1 MKFATYFLS
10 GRESYGLVDADGI
23 VDLGTEVGN
32 RYPTLRSA
40 VAGGELVAIARKY
53 AAASKRVPLPGVRLL
68 PPIPEPGKLICFG
81 GAFPSHLA
89 EMKKGP
95 PKYPGFHIRSSSSL
109 VGDGTP
115 LQLPTASND
124 FDYECELAVIIGKGG
139 RNIRKETAEDHI
151 FGYSCFNDGSIRDF
165 QLEHSICAGKNFNAS
180 GSFGP
185 WIVTRDE
192 LPDLSELRISTVV
205 NGVTLQEARMG
216 EMLLTP
222 ADFIA
227 YSSIVM
233 QLHPGDVISTGCPG
247 GVGYFRD
254 PKLYLR
260 AGDRVEI
267 SIDGIGT
274 LHHEVINQL
283 GELRI

>member
-1 MKFATYFLS
+1 MKFASFLS
-10 GRESYGLVDADGI
+10 AGRESYGVIVDDRI
-23 VDLGTEVGN
+23 VDLGPAAAT
-32 RYPTLRSA
+32 YPTLRSA
-40 VAGGELVAIARKY
+40 IAGGALLDIARRHLK
-53 AAASKRVPLPGVRLL
+53 AEAIPLADIVLL

-89 EMKKGP
+89 EMKKGAP
-95 PKYPGFHIRSSSSL
+95 EYPGFHIRSSSSL

-115 LQLPTASND
+115 LQLPTASKD

-139 RNIRKETAEDHI
+139 RNIRKESAEDHI

-165 QLEHSICAGKNFNAS
+165 QLGHSVCAGKNFNSS

-192 LPDLSELRISTVV
+192 VPDLAPLRISTTV
-205 NGVTLQEARMG
+205 NDTVLQDARLG
-216 EMLLTP
+216 EMLLKP

-233 QLHPGDVISTGCPG
+233 QLYPGDVISTGCPG
-247 GVGYFRD
+247 GVGYFRE

-267 SIDGIGT
+267 SIESIGT
-274 LHHEVINQL
+274 LHHRVIDQPAPL
-283 GELRI
+283 